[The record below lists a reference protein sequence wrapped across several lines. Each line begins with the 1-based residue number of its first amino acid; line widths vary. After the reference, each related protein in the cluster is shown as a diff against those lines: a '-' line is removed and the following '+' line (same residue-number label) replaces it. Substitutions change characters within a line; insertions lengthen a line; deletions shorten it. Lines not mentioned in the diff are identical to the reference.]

1 MAEPQA
7 DPAVL
12 PAEAEKAAAVRRMFG
27 AIAPR
32 YDLLN
37 HLLSLNVDRWWRRV
51 AVRRLLDGARRDGL
65 FLDSCAGTM
74 DLALALARAR
84 GFAGRVV
91 ACDFALPMLQR
102 GLPKLRGRGGRG
114 GPGGGAAPAGAGRPP
129 VHPACGDALRLPFA
143 DGTFDGAMVGFGIR
157 NVAGLEAGIAEFARV
172 LKPGGRLVILE
183 FATPTWRPFRDLYLF
198 YFLRVLPWIGRRVS
212 RHGSAYAYLPA
223 SVLQFPTPA
232 DLATT
237 LERAGFRAVHWR
249 TLTGGIVAVHEG
261 VRG

>member
-1 MAEPQA
+1 MAESQA

-51 AVRRLLDGARRDGL
+51 AVRRLLDGAPADGV

-74 DLALALARAR
+74 DLALALARAP
-84 GFAGRVV
+84 GFAGHVV

-102 GLPKLRGRGGRG
+102 GLPKLRRRRRRGV
-114 GPGGGAAPAGAGRPP
+114 GGAARAGESRPP
-129 VHPACGDALRLPFA
+129 VHPACGDALRLPFP
-143 DGTFDGAMVGFGIR
+143 DGAFDGATVGFGIR

-183 FATPTWRPFRDLYLF
+183 FTTPSWRPFRDLYLF

-232 DLATT
+232 DLAAA
-237 LERAGFRAVHWR
+237 LERAGFRAVRWR